1 VVNRDTLAV
10 ESMTRRREPMTDA
23 NSLETTLEY
32 DPRCAWCGGDWR
44 GTQYVQVVGSSTRVL
59 CSEDCLRA
67 KMRDDAVARSAT
79 RRRTARVFILGTALV
94 GAFVVPHEGPP
105 SRRPRPAAAPVRGT
119 AQADAGE
126 LPGAFGPEWPPN
138 EASLIAELGRDA
150 WLHPLPGPFRRMP
163 MRDSRVFGAERPGD
177 RPIECRR
184 GHCGVDVGGEIWG
197 EHVHAA
203 HDGIIDRVQRAPN
216 EQHGGHYVRIAHRNG
231 TVFTQYFHLA
241 AIPRRLQPGVQV
253 KAGELIGALG
263 DTGVTESSAH
273 LHFTVSVKPGKGWP
287 EQYMDPE
294 PLIAL
299 WPLRIPLE
307 RSPIALVSTTG
318 KVGVPLGT
326 PVGAARKGEAAK
338 RQQPPPPTTKAARR
352 HASTPAAKGEKAAP
366 ARAQPKEEESA
377 SESSPE

>member
-1 VVNRDTLAV
+1 
-10 ESMTRRREPMTDA
+10 MTEA
-23 NSLETTLEY
+23 NSQETTEHDGL
-32 DPRCAWCGGDWR
+32 CSWCDGAWR
-44 GTQYVQVVGSSTRVL
+44 GTQYVQLVKSSTLVF
-59 CSEDCLRA
+59 CSEDCMRA
-67 KMRDDAVARSAT
+67 QRRDDALARSAA
-79 RRRTARVFILGTALV
+79 RRRTVRVFVVGTALV
-94 GAFVVPHEGPP
+94 GAFITPHEGPP
-105 SRRPRPAAAPVRGT
+105 SRRARAAAPVLGT
-119 AQADAGE
+119 AQADAGA

-150 WLHPLPGPFRRMP
+150 WLHPMPGPFRRMP
-163 MRDSRVFGAERPGD
+163 MRDSRVFGAERAGD

-273 LHFTVSVKPGKGWP
+273 LHFTVSVKPGKNWP

-307 RSPIALVSTTG
+307 RSPIALLSTAG

-326 PVGAARKGEAAK
+326 PIGAARKGEVAK
-338 RQQPPPPTTKAARR
+338 RQQTTKAARR
-352 HASTPAAKGEKAAP
+352 HASSPAATSEKGRAAP
-366 ARAQPKEEESA
+366 SRAPSKEEESA